1 MKINLNIWK
10 YDISFNQFNDSIGEK
25 IMQGLSAN
33 QTIIKFNVEY
43 CQVKT
48 LIINNIAMY
57 NKIFIDK

>member
-1 MKINLNIWK
+1 MKINHNIWK

-43 CQVKT
+43 CQMKT
-48 LIINNIAMY
+48 LIVNNIAMY
-57 NKIFIDK
+57 